1 METMMPENIPPALI
15 FISGLIQLV
24 ILIWIFVF
32 PIIIIKKLKEIA
44 EILKQKSA

>member
-1 METMMPENIPPALI
+1 MESVIPQNIPSALI
-15 FISGLIQLV
+15 FISGLIQLA

-44 EILKQKSA
+44 EILKHK